1 MSRRTAHT
9 AAAATLLI
17 LAGCVEQDGLK
28 YSSVALNAKP
38 VTSGIGAPAVGGTPT
53 ETPETVYALPTIAP
67 GIRPAVDTTEAG
79 LWMMM
84 DRAER
89 QTMTAGNLMRDE
101 PLNAYVRGLVC
112 KLAGPY
118 CPDVRVYVRRVPA
131 FNANMAPNGMMNV
144 WTGLL
149 LRCRNEAQLATVL
162 GHEIGHYL
170 RRHSL
175 QRMQDTV
182 ATSNALIFFAMAAG
196 AAGVPTASDLAQLI
210 AIGSLQAYSRDNE
223 READAYGF
231 KFVIANDY
239 DPRETPKV
247 WDNLIA
253 EAKAGDDSAPRDV
266 FFASHPPSDER
277 SQTLS
282 TLATKAMELAPNKN
296 WNLGKDGY
304 LAAVLPHRAA
314 FLRDDLQLRRFKR
327 SEKLINALIEDG
339 VRVGELRYFLGELY
353 RMRNDKGD
361 DRKALEAY
369 AKAATEDGA
378 PPELYRSLGLV
389 KLAAKEHDAAN
400 DAFKR
405 YLELVPNAPDAE
417 VVKHMMQSRS

>member
-1 MSRRTAHT
+1 MTGRAAW
-9 AAAATLLI
+9 AAAAFLV

-38 VTSGIGAPAVGGTPT
+38 VTSGIGVPAVGGAPA
-53 ETPETVYALPTIAP
+53 ETPENVYALPNIAP
-67 GIRPAVDTTEAG
+67 GARPAVDTTEAG

-89 QTMTAGNLMRDE
+89 QTMTAGNLVRDE
-101 PLNAYVRGLVC
+101 RLNAYVRGLVC

-175 QRMQDTV
+175 QRMQDTI
-182 ATSNALIFFAMAAG
+182 ATSNALIFVALAAG
-196 AAGVPTASDLAQLI
+196 AAGVPTAADLAQLI
-210 AIGSLQAYSRDNE
+210 AVGSLQAYSRDNE

-231 KFVIANDY
+231 KFLVANGY
-239 DPRETPKV
+239 DPRETAKV

-253 EAKAGDDSAPRDV
+253 ERKADDDSPARDV

-282 TLATKAMELAPNKN
+282 TLAKKAMELEPNKD
-296 WNLGKDGY
+296 WNAGRDSY
-304 LAAVLPHRAA
+304 ADAVLPHRAA
-314 FLRDDLQLRRFKR
+314 FLRDDLQLRRFKP
-327 SEKLINALIEDG
+327 SEALIKSLIEDG

-353 RMRNDKGD
+353 RMRNDKSD
-361 DRKALEAY
+361 DKKALEAY
-369 AKAATEDGA
+369 EKAMTEEGA
-378 PPELYRSLGLV
+378 PPEIYRSLGLV
-389 KLAAKEHDAAN
+389 KLAAKERDAAKN
-400 DAFKR
+400 AFKK
-405 YLELVPNAPDAE
+405 YLELAPNAPDAE
-417 VVKHMMQSRS
+417 VIKHMMESRS